1 VSDYEEAKELA
12 TVKAQV
18 NLLLKESD
26 EVSATQREVFTRL
39 GMLERRMAQI
49 LGIAIILGMVVPIT
63 VESVAHHLR
72 ATVSPTNQRR

>member
-1 VSDYEEAKELA
+1 MSDYEEAKELA

-49 LGIAIILGMVVPIT
+49 LGIAIILGMVLPIA

-72 ATVSPTNQRR
+72 ATVGTTNRHR